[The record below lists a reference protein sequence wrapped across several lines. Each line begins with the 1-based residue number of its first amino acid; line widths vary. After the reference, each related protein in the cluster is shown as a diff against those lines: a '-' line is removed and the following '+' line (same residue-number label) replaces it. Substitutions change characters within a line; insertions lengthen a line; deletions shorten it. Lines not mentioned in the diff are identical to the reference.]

1 MKNIQREDIYILN
14 RHSNLSEEA
23 IDCALKEHVYN
34 DKAAW
39 QKFLR
44 LLFIS
49 LGVGFTVLGIVFFF
63 AYNWADLH
71 KFTKLGLTEGLIIA
85 TTSLVLL
92 LKININL
99 RHIILTGSAILVGV
113 LFAVFGQV
121 YQTGANAFDFFLA
134 WTIFITLWV
143 IVSDFAPLWLL
154 YLLLINTTFYLYT
167 EQVVK
172 DWSELLVLTLH
183 FAINTT
189 FLIAATVLS
198 RYRSAANIP
207 NWFLNMV
214 ALACVGYATMG
225 IIVGIFSQFETSFL
239 VLAVM
244 TLGLYAL
251 GIWYGL
257 QSQSGFYLSV
267 IPFSLIIMVSARL
280 FKISTEEMMFLGVG
294 LFIVASI
301 TLVIKNL
308 INLQK
313 KWANE
318 Q

>member
-23 IDCALKEHVYN
+23 IDSALKEHVYN

-92 LKININL
+92 LKININF

-113 LFAVFGQV
+113 LFAVFGQI

-154 YLLLINTTFYLYT
+154 YLLLINTTFYFYT

-189 FLIAATVLS
+189 FLIAATLLS
-198 RYRSAANIP
+198 RYRSATNIP

-225 IIVGIFSQFETSFL
+225 IIVGIFSQYETSFL

-244 TLGLYAL
+244 TLVVYAL

-257 QSQSGFYLSV
+257 KSKSGFYLSV

-280 FKISTEEMMFLGVG
+280 FKISTDEMMFLGVG
-294 LFIVASI
+294 LFIVASV

-313 KWANE
+313 KWTNE

>member
-1 MKNIQREDIYILN
+1 MKNIQREDIYILS

-23 IDCALKEHVYN
+23 IGGALKESVYN

-63 AYNWADLH
+63 AYNWAALH

-92 LKININL
+92 LKININF

-113 LFAVFGQV
+113 LFAVFGQI

-154 YLLLINTTFYLYT
+154 YALLINTTFFLYA
-167 EQVVK
+167 EQVAK
-172 DWSELLVLTLH
+172 DWSELFVLTVL

-198 RYRSAANIP
+198 RYRSTANIP

-225 IIVGIFSQFETSFL
+225 IIVGFFSDIEVAFL
-239 VLAVM
+239 VLVVM

-257 QSQSGFYLSV
+257 QSKSGFYLSV

-280 FKISTEEMMFLGVG
+280 FKISTGEMMFLGVG
-294 LFIVASI
+294 LFIVASV

-313 KWANE
+313 KWTNE